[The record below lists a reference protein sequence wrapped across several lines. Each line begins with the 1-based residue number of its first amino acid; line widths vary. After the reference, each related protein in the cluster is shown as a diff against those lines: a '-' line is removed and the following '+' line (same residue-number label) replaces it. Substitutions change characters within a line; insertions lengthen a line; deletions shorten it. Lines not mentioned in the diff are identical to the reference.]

1 MGMSASQA
9 RLLSITA
16 RLNHVELETQYLS
29 NAKIRLSD
37 STQKASDKYVA
48 ALNKTEYQYNYYNAA
63 GEKITM
69 DLTGAA
75 LTEYGELKNQ
85 YGLINSA
92 GQILVSETDAA
103 NFQNSNTLEE
113 FLEKYGVLGE
123 LGEGDAI
130 QIINPEYEV
139 AWDNY
144 EEEYSKWQTEKP
156 DPADPIY
163 QIPGESTEGYDY
175 YDSFMW
181 ATADC
186 YGGALAA
193 IRASIGE
200 EEGITFPDETIYDSN
215 GNKVL
220 SIYYDAEDNLYV
232 SEVYSDDG
240 SGDVIDRTY
249 GGGSAVECYSHVL
262 SHLLNVGS
270 YTTTTG
276 QSYTVADDY
285 PPTIGVSPSDYS
297 HWWQYDE
304 DMYGDTTND
313 RYDRSQELAAIF
325 SEDAENVLYACGD
338 TGADIT
344 PESSDVEKLLSDYYF
359 DENGEKQLKTL
370 QQKMVDLNFLIV
382 DYNKK
387 NFWNKPYVYDTT
399 IQQVYEAMMHFV
411 DHDIKGVF
419 ENEGTE
425 FDQEAYDN
433 DLAAWEAKEPEE
445 PDVPQYIDKEVRK
458 IEDLDKAQW
467 YVNLWHRMN
476 GTSDFKAGFGNSE
489 DYIAGNGWASKS
501 ETDQNWAV
509 LKDGDMNSPEYLKY
523 AIENGLITIE
533 QVQFTDPSESGT
545 GIENAVWTSIVF
557 SSAQDITE
565 QKDQVAITIAETEY
579 NQTLREIEAK
589 DKEYDTQIKKL
600 DTEHNALQT
609 EYDSIKSVIEKNVE
623 RSFKIFS

>member
-37 STQKASDKYVA
+37 STQKASDKYVAASDKYVA

-103 NFQNSNTLEE
+103 NFENSNTLEE

-123 LGEGDAI
+123 LGTGDTI
-130 QIINPEYEV
+130 LVNNPEYET
-139 AWDNY
+139 AMDQY
-144 EEEYSKWQTEKP
+144 EEDMANYNEEYIKYEQEIADWQSREP
-156 DPADPIY
+156 SLDDPKY
-163 QIPGESTEGYDY
+163 QIPDPDWVPPVTGDDDDDVETWSLYEAFTEGTAGGCFTCSSNPDSTEYNTIRHYNHTLAHMLVD
-175 YDSFMW
+175 
-181 ATADC
+181 
-186 YGGALAA
+186 GG
-193 IRASIGE
+193 
-200 EEGITFPDETIYDSN
+200 DEYWSGGLWWTNPSGGKN
-215 GNKVL
+215 GT
-220 SIYYDAEDNLYV
+220 
-232 SEVYSDDG
+232 
-240 SGDVIDRTY
+240 SGDGEIMAQIAKAIEGKY
-249 GGGSAVECYSHVL
+249 CCGGGSDCNGEHEHTYYGTEVNLDC
-262 SHLLNVGS
+262 GS
-270 YTTTTG
+270 ISCDSNQLITDKIRELMQDIEDYYYDHGSKTK
-276 QSYTVADDY
+276 ADDSDPEWIAIKERY
-285 PPTIGVSPSDYS
+285 YHLIEHDLKGVIGEIEIPKEPVEVPEAPMIPDEEAYNADHDAWVLEGEAIKPPTLP
-297 HWWQYDE
+297 
-304 DMYGDTTND
+304 
-313 RYDRSQELAAIF
+313 
-325 SEDAENVLYACGD
+325 
-338 TGADIT
+338 
-344 PESSDVEKLLSDYYF
+344 PEV
-359 DENGEKQLKTL
+359 T
-370 QQKMVDLNFLIV
+370 
-382 DYNKK
+382 
-387 NFWNKPYVYDTT
+387 
-399 IQQVYEAMMHFV
+399 
-411 DHDIKGVF
+411 
-419 ENEGTE
+419 
-425 FDQEAYDN
+425 
-433 DLAAWEAKEPEE
+433 
-445 PDVPQYIDKEVRK
+445 VPQYLEEEVRK

-565 QKDQVAITIAETEY
+565 QKDQVAITLAETEY

>member
-1 MGMSASQA
+1 MSASQA

-103 NFQNSNTLEE
+103 NFENSNTLEE

-123 LGEGDAI
+123 LGEGDII
-130 QIINPEYEV
+130 QVTNPEYEK

-156 DPADPIY
+156 DPNDEKYYSTVTSESDIY
-163 QIPGESTEGYDY
+163 KQFTEGTAGGCYTT
-175 YDSFMW
+175 FMNP
-181 ATADC
+181 C
-186 YGGALAA
+186 
-193 IRASIGE
+193 
-200 EEGITFPDETIYDSN
+200 
-215 GNKVL
+215 
-220 SIYYDAEDNLYV
+220 
-232 SEVYSDDG
+232 G
-240 SGDVIDRTY
+240 SGYLNTVHACDVLEHMLELGEHKTSSGEVFEILASGR
-249 GGGSAVECYSHVL
+249 
-262 SHLLNVGS
+262 
-270 YTTTTG
+270 
-276 QSYTVADDY
+276 DY
-285 PPTIGVSPSDYS
+285 ES
-297 HWWQYDE
+297 HWWTGTNQDHSINNVG
-304 DMYGDTTND
+304 GDPVIMEQI
-313 RYDRSQELAAIF
+313 REAI
-325 SEDAENVLYACGD
+325 DGKYACGQTQCD
-338 TGADIT
+338 EGGTHYMDCPTDWDGCGGQHEMSCATDEACDGSMLLVDKIEDLYYEFKKKNLENGYGYCLDLSN
-344 PESSDVEKLLSDYYF
+344 PEDQDLYNQMVHLVEHDLKWVLSEEKF
-359 DENGEKQLKTL
+359 DE
-370 QQKMVDLNFLIV
+370 
-382 DYNKK
+382 
-387 NFWNKPYVYDTT
+387 
-399 IQQVYEAMMHFV
+399 
-411 DHDIKGVF
+411 
-419 ENEGTE
+419 
-425 FDQEAYDN
+425 EAYND
-433 DLAAWEAKEPEE
+433 DLAAWEAKGETITE
-445 PDVPQYIDKEVRK
+445 PDVPQFIDKEVRK
-458 IEDLDKAQW
+458 IEDQDKAQW

-565 QKDQVAITIAETEY
+565 QKDQTAITIAETEY

>member
-16 RLNHVELETQYLS
+16 RINHVELETQYLS

-85 YGLINSA
+85 YGLINAA

-103 NFQNSNTLEE
+103 NFENSNTLEE

-123 LGEGDAI
+123 LGTGETI
-130 QIINPEYEV
+130 LVNNPEYET
-139 AWDNY
+139 AMDQY
-144 EEEYSKWQTEKP
+144 EEDMANYNEEYIKYEQEIADWQSREP
-156 DPADPIY
+156 SLDDPKY
-163 QIPGESTEGYDY
+163 QIPDPDWVPPTPEEGEGTLETWSLYEAFTEGTAGGCFTSSSNPNSTEYNIVRHFQHTLAHIVGGTSYWEGGTWWTQAGGGVNSTSGDGEIMDKIADAIQGKYCCGEGSDCNREHEHEY
-175 YDSFMW
+175 YGTTVNLDCGGISCDSNVLITDKIKELM
-181 ATADC
+181 ADIEA
-186 YGGALAA
+186 YADGNYRKEGDDTDPVWIDIKQRYYHIIEHDLKGA
-193 IRASIGE
+193 IGE
-200 EEGITFPDETIYDSN
+200 IEIPKEPVEVPEAPMIPDEEAYKADH
-215 GNKVL
+215 
-220 SIYYDAEDNLYV
+220 DAWEL
-232 SEVYSDDG
+232 EG
-240 SGDVIDRTY
+240 EAIK
-249 GGGSAVECYSHVL
+249 
-262 SHLLNVGS
+262 
-270 YTTTTG
+270 
-276 QSYTVADDY
+276 
-285 PPTIGVSPSDYS
+285 PPTLP
-297 HWWQYDE
+297 
-304 DMYGDTTND
+304 
-313 RYDRSQELAAIF
+313 
-325 SEDAENVLYACGD
+325 
-338 TGADIT
+338 
-344 PESSDVEKLLSDYYF
+344 PEV
-359 DENGEKQLKTL
+359 T
-370 QQKMVDLNFLIV
+370 V
-382 DYNKK
+382 
-387 NFWNKPYVYDTT
+387 
-399 IQQVYEAMMHFV
+399 
-411 DHDIKGVF
+411 
-419 ENEGTE
+419 
-425 FDQEAYDN
+425 
-433 DLAAWEAKEPEE
+433 PEYLE
-445 PDVPQYIDKEVRK
+445 EEVRK

-533 QVQFTDPSESGT
+533 QVQFTDPSESGS

>member
-1 MGMSASQA
+1 MIISAGMNFVKQCNNFSIKLNFLRKIPTNKIKRSKQGERTQKKMGMSASQA

-69 DLTGAA
+69 DLSGAA

-85 YGLINSA
+85 YGLINAA

-113 FLEKYGVLGE
+113 FLEKYGVLGD
-123 LGEGDAI
+123 LGEGDII
-130 QIINPEYEV
+130 QVTNPEYET
-139 AWDNY
+139 AWDKY
-144 EEEYSKWQTEKP
+144 EEEYAKWQTEKP
-156 DPADPIY
+156 DENDEKY
-163 QIPGESTEGYDY
+163 YETVTSESELYKQFTEGTAGGCYTTVINPCSRGYMAVLHFCDVLEHMLDVGTHKTSDGIEFTIAASDSQYAGEPGGHWWEEGSQSSSINQAGGSPVIMEQLRDAIEGKYCCGEEHDADDETHYVNCPSDWGGCGSKHEIDCNEAEPCDGTMLVTDKIEDLY
-175 YDSFMW
+175 YDFSQRFYNGGDKLDLNNPDDADLYHRMIHLVEHDLKW
-181 ATADC
+181 A
-186 YGGALAA
+186 L
-193 IRASIGE
+193 SE
-200 EEGITFPDETIYDSN
+200 E
-215 GNKVL
+215 K
-220 SIYYDAEDNLYV
+220 
-232 SEVYSDDG
+232 
-240 SGDVIDRTY
+240 
-249 GGGSAVECYSHVL
+249 
-262 SHLLNVGS
+262 
-270 YTTTTG
+270 
-276 QSYTVADDY
+276 
-285 PPTIGVSPSDYS
+285 
-297 HWWQYDE
+297 
-304 DMYGDTTND
+304 
-313 RYDRSQELAAIF
+313 
-325 SEDAENVLYACGD
+325 
-338 TGADIT
+338 
-344 PESSDVEKLLSDYYF
+344 F
-359 DENGEKQLKTL
+359 DEEQ
-370 QQKMVDLNFLIV
+370 
-382 DYNKK
+382 YN
-387 NFWNKPYVYDTT
+387 
-399 IQQVYEAMMHFV
+399 
-411 DHDIKGVF
+411 
-419 ENEGTE
+419 
-425 FDQEAYDN
+425 N
-433 DLAAWEAKEPEE
+433 DLAAWKAKEPSE
-445 PDVPQYIDKEVRK
+445 PTVAQYIDKEVRK
-458 IEDLDKAQW
+458 IEDQDKAQW

-489 DYIAGNGWASKS
+489 DYIAGDGWASKS

-533 QVQFTDPSESGT
+533 QVQFTDPSESGS
-545 GIENAVWTSIVF
+545 GIENASWTSIVF

-565 QKDQVAITIAETEY
+565 QKDQVAITLAETEY

>member
-16 RLNHVELETQYLS
+16 RINHVELETQYLS

-85 YGLINSA
+85 YGLINAA

-103 NFQNSNTLEE
+103 NFENSNTLEE

-123 LGEGDAI
+123 LGEGDII
-130 QIINPEYEV
+130 QVTNPEYTT
-139 AWDNY
+139 AWDKY
-144 EEEYSKWQTEKP
+144 YDEYNKWMGKKP
-156 DPADPIY
+156 DPNDEKYI
-163 QIPGESTEGYDY
+163 ISGTIIENSLYDK
-175 YDSFMW
+175 FLEI
-181 ATADC
+181 TADC
-186 YGGALAA
+186 FNNAAGNNLGDGASRYPDTPTNCFMHVLVD
-193 IRASIGE
+193 IIGPGE
-200 EEGITFPDETIYDSN
+200 HTTSTGETFEAFPDSVGFDWNRNSHARTS
-215 GNKVL
+215 L
-220 SIYYDAEDNLYV
+220 SE
-232 SEVYSDDG
+232 EVTEEAKNSYC
-240 SGDVIDRTY
+240 SGDVI
-249 GGGSAVECYSHVL
+249 
-262 SHLLNVGS
+262 
-270 YTTTTG
+270 
-276 QSYTVADDY
+276 
-285 PPTIGVSPSDYS
+285 P
-297 HWWQYDE
+297 
-304 DMYGDTTND
+304 
-313 RYDRSQELAAIF
+313 
-325 SEDAENVLYACGD
+325 
-338 TGADIT
+338 
-344 PESSDVEKLLSDYYF
+344 
-359 DENGEKQLKTL
+359 NGEETITTSYGTVTVGGPTSDPNMTVYQRA
-370 QQKMVDLNFLIV
+370 VDLLWEVHDEYGVNGDRGFGGPAQPETLKKFWYFIEHDLKSIAKTEDQI
-382 DYNKK
+382 DYE
-387 NFWNKPYVYDTT
+387 
-399 IQQVYEAMMHFV
+399 QYE
-411 DHDIKGVF
+411 K
-419 ENEGTE
+419 
-425 FDQEAYDN
+425 
-433 DLAAWEAKEPEE
+433 DLAEWEAKGEEIKE
-445 PDVPQYIDKEVRK
+445 PDVPQFIDQEVRK

-533 QVQFTDPSESGT
+533 QVQFTDPSESGS

>member
-69 DLTGAA
+69 DLSGAA

-85 YGLINSA
+85 YGLINAA

-113 FLEKYGVLGE
+113 FLEKYGVLGD
-123 LGEGDAI
+123 LGEGDII
-130 QIINPEYEV
+130 QVTNPEYET
-139 AWDNY
+139 AWDKY
-144 EEEYSKWQTEKP
+144 EEEYAKWQTEKP
-156 DPADPIY
+156 DPDDEIY
-163 QIPGESTEGYDY
+163 VIPGSGVENSLYQKFLDTTDGCFVNAATRGLSCYMHVLVDLIGSGTHTTSSGVDYEVFADSGNWNWNETNHSRTDEMNELTE
-175 YDSFMW
+175 
-181 ATADC
+181 
-186 YGGALAA
+186 A
-193 IRASIGE
+193 IKSA
-200 EEGITFPDETIYDSN
+200 YC
-215 GNKVL
+215 
-220 SIYYDAEDNLYV
+220 
-232 SEVYSDDG
+232 
-240 SGDVIDRTY
+240 SGDVIEGGTETVETSY
-249 GGGSAVECYSHVL
+249 GTVTVGGPASDPNMTVYQRAVD
-262 SHLLNVGS
+262 LLWEVHS
-270 YTTTTG
+270 E
-276 QSYTVADDY
+276 
-285 PPTIGVSPSDYS
+285 
-297 HWWQYDE
+297 YDE
-304 DMYGDTTND
+304 
-313 RYDRSQELAAIF
+313 
-325 SEDAENVLYACGD
+325 GD
-338 TGADIT
+338 TGSTGGPAT
-344 PESSDVEKLLSDYYF
+344 SESLQKFFYFVEHDLAQF
-359 DENGEKQLKTL
+359 EETEDEIDEEQ
-370 QQKMVDLNFLIV
+370 
-382 DYNKK
+382 YN
-387 NFWNKPYVYDTT
+387 
-399 IQQVYEAMMHFV
+399 
-411 DHDIKGVF
+411 
-419 ENEGTE
+419 
-425 FDQEAYDN
+425 N
-433 DLAAWEAKEPEE
+433 DLAAWKAKEPSE
-445 PDVPQYIDKEVRK
+445 PTVAQYIDKEVRK
-458 IEDLDKAQW
+458 IEDQDKAQW

-565 QKDQVAITIAETEY
+565 QKDQVAITLAETEY

>member
-1 MGMSASQA
+1 MSASQA

-163 QIPGESTEGYDY
+163 QIPGDTTVEYDY
-175 YDSFMW
+175 YDNFMW
-181 ATADC
+181 ATAAC
-186 YGGALAA
+186 FASAIGALRGYMAEVY
-193 IRASIGE
+193 GTE
-200 EEGITFPDETIYDSN
+200 FPENETICDKD
-215 GNKVL
+215 GNKIVD
-220 SIYYDAEDNLYV
+220 IYLAKHYGNTYEYWYRLYDDAESGKIVN
-232 SEVYSDDG
+232 SDDTTHNF
-240 SGDVIDRTY
+240 R
-249 GGGSAVECYSHVL
+249 CYSHVF
-262 SHLLNVGS
+262 SHLLKLGD

-276 QSYTVADDY
+276 NSF
-285 PPTIGVSPSDYS
+285 TIRTARELHPELGVTDIYS
-297 HWWQYDE
+297 HWWSD
-304 DMYGDTTND
+304 DATKFPDVDTNN
-313 RYDRSQELAAIF
+313 RYERSQELAALL
-325 SEDAENVLYACGD
+325 SEDAETVLYACGD

-344 PESSDVEKLLSDYYF
+344 PESSDIEKLLSDYYF
-359 DENGEKQLKTL
+359 DENGEKQLKTI
-370 QQKMVDLNFLIV
+370 QQKMVDLNYLSV
-382 DYNKK
+382 EGNLGEEGGVTYQQL
-387 NFWNKPYVYDTT
+387 YDS
-399 IQQVYEAMMHFV
+399 IWHFV
-411 DHDIKGVF
+411 DHDIKNAF
-419 ENEGTE
+419 QNEEDG
-425 FDQEAYDN
+425 FDQEAYDK
-433 DLAAWEAKEPEE
+433 DVAEWEAAEPSE
-445 PDVPQYIDKEVRK
+445 PTISKYIDQEVRK

-509 LKDGDMNSPEYLKY
+509 LKDGDMHSPEYLKY

>member
-16 RLNHVELETQYLS
+16 RINHVELETQYLS

-85 YGLINSA
+85 YGLINAA

-103 NFQNSNTLEE
+103 NFENSNTLEE
-113 FLEKYGVLGE
+113 FLEKYGVLGD
-123 LGEGDAI
+123 LGEGDII
-130 QIINPEYEV
+130 QVTNPEYEV
-139 AWDNY
+139 AWD
-144 EEEYSKWQTEKP
+144 EYYDEYNKWMAEKP
-156 DPADPIY
+156 DPTDPIY
-163 QIPGESTEGYDY
+163 IIPGQPSTEQNLYD
-175 YDSFMW
+175 DFLW
-181 ATADC
+181 ANAVC
-186 YGGALAA
+186 YG
-193 IRASIGE
+193 
-200 EEGITFPDETIYDSN
+200 ETMAY
-215 GNKVL
+215 L
-220 SIYYDAEDNLYV
+220 STSL
-232 SEVYSDDG
+232 G
-240 SGDVIDRTY
+240 L
-249 GGGSAVECYSHVL
+249 GGGSLYDSEGRLVVSYDENGFVAYDTSGNELASEPIQSWAKECYSHVL
-262 SHLLNVGS
+262 DHLLLIGN

-276 QSYTVADDY
+276 DSLSIT
-285 PPTIGVSPSDYS
+285 SSS
-297 HWWQYDE
+297 HWWLS
-304 DMYGDTTND
+304 GSLND
-313 RYDRSQELAAIF
+313 RGGKAAALAGIL
-325 SEDAENVLYACGD
+325 SESAETVLYACGD
-338 TGADIT
+338 NGEDIT
-344 PESSDVEKLLSDYYF
+344 QESSDIEKLMSDYYF
-359 DENGEKQLKTL
+359 DENGDKQLKTL
-370 QQKMVDLNFLIV
+370 QQKMVDLNYANISGLLS
-382 DYNKK
+382 NQEL
-387 NFWNKPYVYDTT
+387 YDA
-399 IQQVYEAMMHFV
+399 IQHFV
-411 DHDIKGVF
+411 NHDLTVL
-419 ENEGTE
+419 NEPEDE
-425 FDQEAYDN
+425 FDKDAYLE
-433 DLAAWEAKEPEE
+433 DLAEWEAKGEEIKE
-445 PDVPQYIDKEVRK
+445 PDVPQFIDQEVRK

-533 QVQFTDPSESGT
+533 QVQFTDPSESGS